1 MIQIYIQELATYNNA
16 VGVGKWINVEDF
28 DTEILKLFEEATVVL
43 KDNNYHYGVD
53 AEEYEI
59 VDWECE
65 IDINLNSIYQ
75 DIDKLK
81 ELNELLTQLNKNEL
95 DILRFL
101 FDNNGFDVKDI
112 DSDTFNNVYT
122 FDDWDEAI
130 EEFIEYFLE
139 VSGDSKIYNYID
151 YSAVQRDLEID
162 GYTEYDNKIYKSLI

>member
-16 VGVGKWINVEDF
+16 VPVGKWINVEDF
-28 DTEILKLFEEATVVL
+28 ETEILKLFEEATVVL
-43 KDNNYHYGVD
+43 KDNNFHYGVD

-65 IDINLNSIYQ
+65 VDINLNSIYQ

-81 ELNELLTQLNKNEL
+81 ELNELLSNLNPHEL
-95 DILRFL
+95 DKLRFL
-101 FDNNGFDVKDI
+101 FDMNGMDVKDI
-112 DSDTFNNVYT
+112 DNDTFDNVYT
-122 FDDWDEAI
+122 YDDWDEAI

-139 VSGDSKIYNYID
+139 VPDDSKVYGYID

>member
-16 VGVGKWINVEDF
+16 IPVGKWINVEEF
-28 DTEILKLFEEATVVL
+28 ETEILKLFEEATVVL
-43 KDNNYHYGVD
+43 KDNNFHYGVD

-81 ELNELLTQLNKNEL
+81 ELNELLTELNKDEL
-95 DILRFL
+95 DKLRFL
-101 FDNNGFDVKDI
+101 FDNNGLDAKDI
-112 DSDTFNNVYT
+112 ESDTFDNVYT
-122 FDDWDEAI
+122 YNDWDEAI

-139 VSGDSKIYNYID
+139 VPDDSKVYTYID
-151 YSAVQRDLEID
+151 YSMVQRDLEID
-162 GYTEYDNKIYKSLI
+162 GYTEYDNRIYKSLI

>member
-28 DTEILKLFEEATVVL
+28 DTEIIKLFEEATVVL

-59 VDWECE
+59 MDYECE
-65 IDINLNSIYQ
+65 IDINLNRIYR

-81 ELNELLTQLNKNEL
+81 ALNELLIELNQDELEKFQYLFNNEGL
-95 DILRFL
+95 DIEEI
-101 FDNNGFDVKDI
+101 DN
-112 DSDTFNNVYT
+112 DTFDSVYIYSE
-122 FDDWDEAI
+122 WDEAV

-139 VSGDSKIYNYID
+139 VPDDSKIYNYLD
-151 YSAVQRDLEID
+151 YSSIQRDLEMD
-162 GYTEYDNKIYKSLI
+162 GYIEYNSKIYKSIH

>member
-28 DTEILKLFEEATVVL
+28 DSEILKLLEEATVVL
-43 KDNNYHYGVD
+43 KDNKFHYGVD

-81 ELNELLTQLNKNEL
+81 ELNELLTELNKDEI
-95 DILRFL
+95 DKLRFL
-101 FDNNGFDVKDI
+101 FDCNGLDVKDI
-112 DSDTFNNVYT
+112 DRDTFDDVYT
-122 FDDWDEAI
+122 YSDWDEAI

-139 VSGDSKIYNYID
+139 VPEDSKIYNYLD
-151 YSAVQRDLEID
+151 YSSVQRDLEID
-162 GYTEYDNKIYKSLI
+162 GYTEYDNKIYKSVA

>member
-1 MIQIYIQELATYNNA
+1 MIQIYIQELFTYNNA
-16 VGVGKWINVEDF
+16 VPVGKWMNVEDF
-28 DTEILKLFEEATVVL
+28 ETEILKLFEEATVVL
-43 KDNNYHYGVD
+43 KDNNFHYGLD

-81 ELNELLTQLNKNEL
+81 ELNELLTELNKEEL
-95 DILRFL
+95 DKLRFL
-101 FDNNGFDVKDI
+101 FDMNGMDVKDI
-112 DSDTFNNVYT
+112 DNDTFDNVYT
-122 FDDWDEAI
+122 YNDWDEAI

-139 VSGDSKIYNYID
+139 VPDDSKIYGYIN

-162 GYTEYDNKIYKSLI
+162 GYTEYENRIYKSLI